1 MQIILIPSELQMY
14 TDLYH
19 LKISPRIFGLMLFS
33 LAVNVK
39 VKVLCGDY
47 TQHSKNNYHTALLQ
61 ILWNL

>member
-39 VKVLCGDY
+39 VKVLCVVIIHSIVRIIT
-47 TQHSKNNYHTALLQ
+47 TQQCYK
-61 ILWNL
+61 